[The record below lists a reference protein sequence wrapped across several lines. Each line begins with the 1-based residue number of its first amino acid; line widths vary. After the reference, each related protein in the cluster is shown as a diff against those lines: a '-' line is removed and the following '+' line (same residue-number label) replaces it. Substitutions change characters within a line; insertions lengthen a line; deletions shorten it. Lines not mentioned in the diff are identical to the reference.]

1 MMVGYLY
8 DSLLNLLL
16 YLTPKSTRSLA
27 SIEGNS
33 VTFIARTF
41 SNMPTDVKNDK
52 THFSLATHYHEKFSV
67 FKKMETMLLETLLAR
82 GHIS

>member
-1 MMVGYLY
+1 MMDGYLY
-8 DSLLNLLL
+8 DSLLNLHR
-16 YLTPKSTRSLA
+16 YLTSKSTRSLA

-41 SNMPTDVKNDK
+41 SNMPTDVKNNK
-52 THFSLATHYHEKFSV
+52 IHSSLAIHYHESFSV
-67 FKKMETMLLETLLAR
+67 FKKMETMFLETLLDS